1 MSAADYDRRER
12 LRSEGRER
20 ACEGII
26 RSRFGK
32 RPTRAGTDAL
42 RKLRASDQGIWSR
55 SRMLRVAA
63 LAACMVLIVLALA
76 WALILSTREPDRSD
90 TADRGEER
98 TVETPTTDEKPKPR
112 RKSTRGRRPG
122 SVQPVDRTP
131 KPDETPKPD
140 QKEQPGAPKQAPE
153 SKPAE
158 RAVLASM
165 GKLNGDVKVKH
176 EGEKAWKAPDVL
188 ASIVSGDIVM
198 TEAGGLARLDLEADD
213 YVCLNSEAELTVNRE
228 SDEFLFKLGKGEIY
242 VEKASLDGSIAVD
255 TGFGRVRSSGGRFS
269 LQKCGEDKYLL
280 NVLDGEVECHERGI
294 DHRERYGERT
304 QAYFERGKPCD
315 RGMPIDTE
323 KAFAWTEP
331 MRPQRKSHGPGRRPG
346 GRGRQGPPRSGG
358 MMFWKILEKFEELDT
373 DGDGRLT
380 AEEANVT
387 DREAWD
393 RFMEN
398 ADTDGDGE
406 LSSEE
411 CKALMEKMKDRRGPG
426 RRGRSGPRGE
436 GEPPDE
442 GR

>member
-26 RSRFGK
+26 RSQFGK

-42 RKLRASDQGIWSR
+42 RKLRASDHGFWTR
-55 SRMLRVAA
+55 SRVLRAGA
-63 LAACMVLIVLALA
+63 LAACMVLVVLALA
-76 WALILSTREPDRSD
+76 WALIVSTREPGRSD
-90 TADRGEER
+90 TADRGDEQAAEK
-98 TVETPTTDEKPKPR
+98 TPTDKKPRQR
-112 RKSTRGRRPG
+112 RKSIRSRRPG
-122 SVQPVDRTP
+122 AVRAVDRTT

-140 QKEQPGAPKQAPE
+140 RKEQPEEPKPRPE
-153 SKPAE
+153 PKE
-158 RAVLASM
+158 RAVLASV
-165 GKLNGDVKVKH
+165 GKINGEVKVRH
-176 EGEKAWKAPDVL
+176 EGERAWKTPEVL

-213 YVCLNSEAELTVNRE
+213 YVCLNSEAEVTIDRD
-228 SDEFLFKLGKGEIY
+228 SDEFLFKLGKGEIF
-242 VEKASLDGSIAVD
+242 VEKTSLDGSVAVETD
-255 TGFGRVRSSGGRFS
+255 FGRVSSSGGKFS
-269 LQKCGEDKYLL
+269 MQKCGEDKYLL

-323 KAFAWTEP
+323 KAFAWAEP
-331 MRPQRKSHGPGRRPG
+331 MRPKRRSDGPGRRPG
-346 GRGRQGPPRSGG
+346 RGRHGPSRSGG
-358 MMFWKILEKFEELDT
+358 MMFRKILEKFDELDAN
-373 DGDGRLT
+373 GDGRLS
-380 AEEANVT
+380 AEEANFP
-387 DREAWD
+387 EQEIWD

-398 ADTDGDGE
+398 VDTDGDGE

-411 CKALMEKMKDRRGPG
+411 CKALLEKMKERKGPG
-426 RRGRSGPRGE
+426 RRGRSSPRGE
-436 GEPPDE
+436 EEPPDE